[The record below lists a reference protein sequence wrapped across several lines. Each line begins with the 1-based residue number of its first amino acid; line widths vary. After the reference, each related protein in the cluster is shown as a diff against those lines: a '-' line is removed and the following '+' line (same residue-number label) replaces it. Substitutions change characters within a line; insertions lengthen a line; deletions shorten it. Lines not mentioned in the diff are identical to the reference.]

1 MDIALLFFWTIV
13 FLFLIWKLPF
23 FKIKGIPQWTIIAFF
38 ICKILASCLL
48 HYIYTEYYHC
58 RSDVFKYYNDALAL
72 FDSIHYSFTDFLKI
86 LFGIDM
92 DSPSIQQYILNTDDW
107 TRQYAYGYI
116 TDNQTIIRFN
126 MLLMLISGCSMETQ
140 YLFANFIS
148 LISYFL
154 IFKTFSLF
162 YKNTYILLIF
172 IFLMPSSILWN
183 AAMLKEVLVMLGLG
197 MTTYGMVRILRSF
210 SWKYL
215 ILFCM
220 GLLIL
225 VGIKIYVLVALSPA
239 LVAYFCNERFALRR
253 KWVLYVALC
262 IVGVLVLGIGD
273 FALHKI
279 PFFESFAGKRGDSI
293 NLAIFENAGSLL
305 PIEKIEST
313 PWNFIRETP
322 TAIWNAIALPYIW
335 NIKGIVQIAP
345 ALESLLFFVL
355 LALVICFYKK
365 PEESQKNFIWFCLC
379 FSIIL
384 IWEIGISTAVVG
396 GIVRYKIPIFPFL
409 YTTLALLIAKL
420 PFFTQCK

>member
-1 MDIALLFFWTIV
+1 MDTVLLLFWAVV
-13 FLFLIWKLPF
+13 FLLLIWKHPF

-38 ICKILASCLL
+38 VCKILASCLL
-48 HYIYTEYYHC
+48 HYIYTDYYHC

-72 FDSIHYSFTDFLKI
+72 FDSIHYSLSDFLKI

-92 DSPSIQQYILNTDDW
+92 DSPSIQQYIENTDDW
-107 TRQYAYGYI
+107 TRAFQYGYI
-116 TDNQTIIRFN
+116 TDNQTIIRVN
-126 MLLMLISGCSMETQ
+126 MLLMLIGGCSMKIQ

-148 LISYFL
+148 LVSYFL
-154 IFKTFSLF
+154 IFKTFSLL

-172 IFLMPSSILWN
+172 IFLIPSSILWN

-197 MTTYGMVRILRSF
+197 MTTYGMVQILRSF

-253 KWVLYVALC
+253 KWVLYVSLC
-262 IVGVLVLGIGD
+262 IAGVLTLGIGD

-279 PFFESFAGKRGDSI
+279 PFFESFAGKRSDSI
-293 NLAIFENAGSLL
+293 NLAIIENAGSLL
-305 PIEKIEST
+305 PLEKIEPT
-313 PWNFIRETP
+313 PWNFISETP
-322 TAIWNAIALPYIW
+322 EAIWNSLALPYIW
-335 NIKGIVQIAP
+335 DIKGIIQIAP

-355 LALVICFYKK
+355 LALVIFFYKK

-379 FSIIL
+379 FSVVL
-384 IWEIGISTAVVG
+384 LWEIGIATAVVG
-396 GIVRYKIPIFPFL
+396 GIARYKIPIFPFL
-409 YTTLALLIAKL
+409 YTTLAVLIAHEKI
-420 PFFTQCK
+420 KSKVS

>member
-1 MDIALLFFWTIV
+1 MDTVLLLFWAVV
-13 FLFLIWKLPF
+13 FLLLIWKLPF

-38 ICKILASCLL
+38 ACKILASCLL

-72 FDSIHYSFTDFLKI
+72 FDSIHYSLTDFLKI

-107 TRQYAYGYI
+107 TRQFSYGYI

-126 MLLMLISGCSMETQ
+126 MLLMLISGCSMTTQ

-172 IFLMPSSILWN
+172 IFLIPSSILWN

-197 MTTYGMVRILRSF
+197 MTTYGMVQILRSF

-220 GLLIL
+220 GLFIL

-253 KWVLYVALC
+253 KWVLYVGFCLAGL
-262 IVGVLVLGIGD
+262 IVLGLGD
-273 FALHKI
+273 FVFHKI
-279 PFFESFAGKRGDSI
+279 PFFESFAGKRGDSL
-293 NLAIFENAGSLL
+293 NLAIVENAGSIL
-305 PIEKIEST
+305 PLEKIEST

-322 TAIWNAIALPYIW
+322 TAIWNAISLPYIW
-335 NIKGIVQIAP
+335 DIKGSIQIIP

-355 LALVICFYKK
+355 VALVIFFYKK

-379 FSIIL
+379 FSL
-384 IWEIGISTAVVG
+384 VLLWEIGIATAVVG

-409 YTTLALLIAKL
+409 YTTLAVLIAQEKI
-420 PFFTQCK
+420 KSKVS

>member
-1 MDIALLFFWTIV
+1 MDIVLLIFWSVI

-107 TRQYAYGYI
+107 TRQYTYGYI

-197 MTTYGMVRILRSF
+197 MTTYGMVQIFRSF

-215 ILFCM
+215 LVFLF
-220 GLLIL
+220 GLMIL
-225 VGIKIYVLVALSPA
+225 VGIKIYVLVALCPA
-239 LVAYFCNERFALRR
+239 IVAYFCNEQFHIKR
-253 KWVLYVALC
+253 KWILYVSFCVL
-262 IVGVLVLGIGD
+262 GVLALGIGD

-279 PFFESFAGKRGDSI
+279 PFFESFAGKR
-293 NLAIFENAGSLL
+293 
-305 PIEKIEST
+305 
-313 PWNFIRETP
+313 
-322 TAIWNAIALPYIW
+322 
-335 NIKGIVQIAP
+335 
-345 ALESLLFFVL
+345 
-355 LALVICFYKK
+355 
-365 PEESQKNFIWFCLC
+365 
-379 FSIIL
+379 
-384 IWEIGISTAVVG
+384 
-396 GIVRYKIPIFPFL
+396 
-409 YTTLALLIAKL
+409 
-420 PFFTQCK
+420 